1 MMATFDDYEEELQ
14 KGVRKLAQ
22 QLVDGLEEQALADM
36 NTFLKKS
43 GNDLQ
48 RWTKLLAAGNIT
60 KEDFADLVQAQRALA
75 ELHELTRTGIGRTE
89 LERFRTG
96 LIRLFIDSA
105 MKVYL

>member
-1 MMATFDDYEEELQ
+1 MATFDDYEKELG

-36 NTFLKKS
+36 NTFLNKS
-43 GNDLQ
+43 KNDLQ
-48 RWTKLLAAGNIT
+48 RWTKQLAEGKIN
-60 KEDFADLVQAQRALA
+60 KEDFSDLVQAQKALA
-75 ELHELTRTGIGRTE
+75 ELHELTLTGIGRTE
-89 LERFRTG
+89 LERFRTN

>member
-1 MMATFDDYEEELQ
+1 MATFDDYEKELQ

-22 QLVDGLEEQALADM
+22 QLADGLEEEALADM
-36 NTFLKKS
+36 NTFLRKS
-43 GNDLQ
+43 GKDLQ
-48 RWTKLLAAGNIT
+48 RWTKLLAAGKIT
-60 KEDFADLVQAQRALA
+60 KEDFADLVQAQKALA
-75 ELHELTRTGIGRTE
+75 ELHELTRTGIFRTE

>member
-1 MMATFDDYEEELQ
+1 MATFDDYEKELQ

-22 QLVDGLEEQALADM
+22 QLVDGFEEEALTDM

-43 GNDLQ
+43 GKDLQ
-48 RWTKLLAAGNIT
+48 RWTELLAAGEIT
-60 KEDFADLVQAQRALA
+60 KEDFADLVQAQKALA
-75 ELHELTRTGIGRTE
+75 ELHELTRTGIIRAE

-96 LIRLFIDSA
+96 LIRLLIDSA